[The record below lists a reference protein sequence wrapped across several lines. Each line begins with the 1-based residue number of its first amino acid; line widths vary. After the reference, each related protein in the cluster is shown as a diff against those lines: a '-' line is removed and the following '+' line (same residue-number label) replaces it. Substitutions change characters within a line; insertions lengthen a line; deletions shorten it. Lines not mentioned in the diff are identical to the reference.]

1 MELRSPTS
9 RLGFFLTVFKIHTFT
24 TMDHEQHLK
33 ASKLPEVKTTIFTT
47 IGNLARKHQAIDL
60 SQGFPNFEAD
70 KKLKSLL
77 NSALTAG
84 HNQYAPMQG
93 YYGLRE
99 IISEKIASLHNHNYS
114 PDDEITITVGAT
126 QAIFT
131 AITAFVGKGD
141 EVIVIKPA
149 YDCYEPAIILNGGIP
164 VYVQLDAP
172 DYTINWTAFQNK
184 ITDKTKMVI
193 INTPHNPS
201 GTILTK
207 WDMEQLENILKP
219 TNIILLSDEVY
230 EHIIFDGQVHE
241 SASRFPELA
250 NRSFVC
256 ASFGKT
262 FHVTGWK
269 MGYCVASAELMAEFR
284 KVHQFAVFCVNH
296 PVQRALASYLKNPS
310 YYLYLNNFYQ
320 QKRDFFLEGIKSSK
334 FKCKPAHGTY
344 FQLLD
349 YSNISNDEDE
359 VMGKRLIKE
368 YGIASIPISSFNVGN
383 RNDFMLRF
391 CFAKKQE
398 TLEQAIEILCK
409 L

>member
-1 MELRSPTS
+1 
-9 RLGFFLTVFKIHTFT
+9 
-24 TMDHEQHLK
+24 MDYEQHKK
-33 ASKLPEVKTTIFTT
+33 ASKLPDVKTTIFTT
-47 IGNLARKHQAIDL
+47 VGNLARKHHALDL

-70 KKLKSLL
+70 EKLKSLV
-77 NSALTAG
+77 NDALIAG

-99 IISEKIASLHNHNYS
+99 IISEKIASLHHRTYS
-114 PDDEITITVGAT
+114 PNNEITITVGAT

-131 AITAFVGKGD
+131 AITAFVNKGD

-172 DYTINWTAFQNK
+172 DYKIDWFKFQNK

-201 GTILTK
+201 GSILTK
-207 WDMEQLENILKP
+207 EDMEKLETILKP

-241 SASRFPELA
+241 SASRFPDLA

-269 MGYCVASAELMAEFR
+269 MGYCAAPAELMAEFR
-284 KVHQFAVFCVNH
+284 KVHQFAVFCVDH
-296 PVQRALASYLKNPS
+296 PVQRALATYLKNPS
-310 YYLYLNNFYQ
+310 HYLDLNNFYQ
-320 QKRDFFLEGIKSSK
+320 EKRDLFLNGIKSSK
-334 FKCKPAHGTY
+334 FKCKPSQGTY

-349 YSNISNDEDE
+349 YTNISNEEDE
-359 VMGKRLIKE
+359 ALGERLITE
-368 YGIASIPISSFNVGN
+368 NGIASIPISSFNVDH
-383 RNDFMLRF
+383 RNDYMLRF

-398 TLEQAIEILCK
+398 TLEKAVEILCK